1 MKRNKNGPF
10 KCFLLPIQRLNNK
23 GFTLLE
29 SIIALLVFALCFSLF
44 SLAVKQVQSIHNVQQ
59 SDRQLEWHLF
69 LNQFEFDLKENQ
81 LKEVTKEQ
89 VVFNQYSEK
98 TGVTEKVSYKRKGQK
113 IIRQV
118 DSQGYQPMLMKLHT
132 LNFKLNGKFLA
143 IQVEFMNGETYQSQ
157 INLKDHIE
165 EPENE

>member
-1 MKRNKNGPF
+1 MKRNKNGSF
-10 KCFLLPIQRLNNK
+10 KCFLSPIQQLNNK

-69 LNQFEFDLKENQ
+69 LNQFEFDLKENK
-81 LKEVTKEQ
+81 LEKVTKEQ
-89 VVFNQYSEK
+89 VVFNQYIEK
-98 TGVTEKVSYKRKGQK
+98 TEGIERVSYKRNSQK
-113 IIRQV
+113 LIRQV
-118 DSQGYQPMLMKLHT
+118 SSQGYQPMLMKLRT
-132 LNFKLNGKFLA
+132 LNFTLNGKFLV
-143 IQVEFMNGETYQSQ
+143 IQVEFMNGEIYQSQ

-165 EPENE
+165 EEEDE

>member
-113 IIRQV
+113 MIRQV

-132 LNFKLNGKFLA
+132 LNFKLNGKFLV